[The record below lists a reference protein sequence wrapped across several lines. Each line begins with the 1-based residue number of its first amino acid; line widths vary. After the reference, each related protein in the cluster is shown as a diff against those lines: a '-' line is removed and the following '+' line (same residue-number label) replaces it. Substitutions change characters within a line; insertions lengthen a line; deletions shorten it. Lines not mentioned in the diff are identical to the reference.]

1 MGKEWSSNVLSWAHR
16 ALNLEEG
23 QAGRRL
29 PVLRALE
36 DKVVER
42 VADLGLCAARR
53 GREQSGGERVV

>member
-1 MGKEWSSNVLSWAHR
+1 MLSWAHR